1 MFVCCCVVIPRTGT
15 GTTSTG
21 TKRGRDRSNK
31 TENDLALDVATNS
44 GNRALGKTK
53 DKAQE

>member
-15 GTTSTG
+15 GTSG

-44 GNRALGKTK
+44 GNRDLGKTK

>member
-15 GTTSTG
+15 GTTG